1 MLPRA
6 SLAHLAR
13 LTDDTGIF
21 EHALGSVPRRTHGW
35 CTDDQGRALA
45 IAARA
50 SGEPGAARLAETYLA
65 FLLHAHRGDGRF
77 RLRMGY
83 ERAWTYDPSSDDANA
98 RALYGLAVAAA
109 RGPEHL
115 RWSAAK
121 AAEGACAFR
130 SHHPRAVAYAAVGAA
145 ELVGAEPGCSEAW
158 SLLGYAAQVLPRPAA
173 DPGWPWP
180 APRLTYANA
189 LIPEGLIATGAAL
202 GDDGLVRDGL
212 ALLRWLVEAETLD
225 DRFSFTPTSGRRPS
239 DPRPAFDQQP
249 IEASSMAEACAR
261 AFDITG
267 DTSWL
272 SPLARAADWCIGAND
287 AGAALLDPL
296 THGGFD
302 GLIPGDV
309 NRNEGAESTLAV
321 LSVLQQA
328 HRLLPLPVLDALTP
342 AAASYQRTDASF
354 ASR

>member
-1 MLPRA
+1 MLPRP
-6 SLAHLAR
+6 SLAHLVR

-45 IAARA
+45 IVARA
-50 SGEPGAARLAETYLA
+50 SEEPGAARLADTYLA
-65 FLLHAHRGDGRF
+65 FLVHAHRGDGRF

-83 ERAWTYDPSSDDANA
+83 DRTWTYDPPSDDANA

-115 RWSAAK
+115 RWTAAK
-121 AAEGACAFR
+121 AAAEACGFR
-130 SHHPRAVAYAAVGAA
+130 SHHPRAVAHAAVGAA
-145 ELVGAEPGCSEAW
+145 ELVGVDPGCSQAW
-158 SLLGYAAQVLPRPAA
+158 SLLGYAAQLLPRPAG
-173 DPGWPWP
+173 DLGWPWP

-189 LIPEGLIATGAAL
+189 LIPEGLIATGVAL
-202 GDDGLVRDGL
+202 GDDALVLDGL
-212 ALLRWLVEAETLD
+212 ALLRWLVGAETLD
-225 DRFSFTPTSGRRPS
+225 DRFSFTPTGGRGRA

-249 IEASSMAEACAR
+249 IEASSMADACAR
-261 AFDITG
+261 AFDVTG
-267 DTSWL
+267 DPEWL
-272 SPLARAADWCIGAND
+272 LPLARAADWCIGDND
-287 AGAALLDPL
+287 AGVPLYDPA

-321 LSVLQQA
+321 VSVLQQA
-328 HRLLPLPVLDALTP
+328 HRLLPLRVLDLLTP
-342 AAASYQRTDASF
+342 AVPGQRMDESF